1 MNKATTIAYLCSEYP
16 AVSHTFIFRE
26 IESLRQAGI
35 LVHTATIR
43 RTSNLGL
50 MTASEQDEAKRTF
63 AVITEPLPAIF
74 KAHAKSLIRNPAG
87 YLRMAAAALKPAF
100 TGPCKPIKAVAYFIE
115 AGILLEWLH
124 GLSITHV
131 HEHFGNPTAIVA
143 MLMKTYGGI
152 SYSISVHGPDIFYQ
166 IDSAMLDEKV
176 RHASFVRCIS
186 HYCRS
191 QIMRISPSS
200 MWEKHHI
207 VRCGVDPDTWL
218 PRPEPDNEV
227 PQLLCVGR
235 LVPAKGQHIL
245 LNACALLKNEGV
257 RFHLTLIGDGPD
269 RTSLEQFSREHG
281 LEGAVKFTGIQG
293 QDKVREWYDMADMFI
308 LASFAEGVPVVLMEA
323 MAKEIPVISTRI
335 TGIPE
340 LIEHGHNGLLATP
353 ADTEDLARKIRTLIE
368 DPEMRKRLGR
378 EGRKSVE
385 RRYNQ
390 HINNN
395 KMVDLFKQAVAQ
407 A

>member
-1 MNKATTIAYLCSEYP
+1 MNNATTIAYLCSEYP

-26 IESLRQAGI
+26 IESLRRAGI

-43 RTSNLGL
+43 RTKNLGL

-87 YLRMAAAALKPAF
+87 YMRMAAAALKPAF
-100 TGPCKPIKAVAYFIE
+100 TGPCKPIKAAAYFIE

-200 MWEKHHI
+200 MWGKHHI

-281 LEGAVKFTGIQG
+281 LEGAVTFTGVQG

-407 A
+407 T